1 MRLPIPKAVE
11 ERLAPYKERG
21 DAFLKGWEWTWTSA
35 WVAGIVISFIAI
47 TTLAVVP
54 SWWLLFSDQTLKWR
68 SRLQITIRDLVV
80 LGWLNVWGGIF
91 VITAYKVQVY
101 RKKLRGEA
109 QAERYSGGY
118 R

>member
-1 MRLPIPKAVE
+1 MKLPIPKKVQ
-11 ERLAPYKERG
+11 ERLAPLKERG
-21 DAFLKGWEWTWTSA
+21 DEFLKGWEWTWTTA
-35 WVAGIVISFIAI
+35 WVAGVVISFIAM
-47 TTLAVVP
+47 TTLVVIP
-54 SWWLLFSDQTLKWR
+54 SWWLFFADGPLGWG
-68 SRLQITIRDLVV
+68 SRLEITIRDLIV

-101 RKKLRGEA
+101 RRKLRGES